1 MEACG
6 PFDSGSDTA
15 PYRIWQYMGCL
26 NFGIVRS
33 AVYLLG
39 AWVAYLAL
47 LVFYRLYLHPLRR
60 FPGPKL
66 AAATG
71 WYAGYWDLHM
81 GGQMVK
87 HLADLHK
94 EYG

>member
-1 MEACG
+1 M
-6 PFDSGSDTA
+6 GS
-15 PYRIWQYMGCL
+15 L
-26 NFGIVRS
+26 NFGLVRS
-33 AVYLLG
+33 AVYLFG
-39 AWVAYLAL
+39 AWVAYLAVL
-47 LVFYRLYLHPLRR
+47 AFYRLYLHPLRR

-87 HLADLHK
+87 HLVDLHK
-94 EYG
+94 EYGWFWLT